1 MGRGLGWEK
10 ELVFKALARKLGDR
24 LETQVQG
31 KAGEH
36 RLPGTLG
43 EGVEGLHVPHSKW
56 NVREGKSNCKRTCL
70 GVYHSSMGSSLPLVL
85 GKGGFG
91 ITRTFQRNLTFAS
104 LHH

>member
-1 MGRGLGWEK
+1 MDGQRAWVGEGIGFQRTGQEAGRQAVKGE
-10 ELVFKALARKLGDR
+10 AGDP
-24 LETQVQG
+24 
-31 KAGEH
+31 

-43 EGVEGLHVPHSKW
+43 AGVEGLPVAHSKW
-56 NVREGKSNCKRTCL
+56 NVRESKSNCKPTCL

-85 GKGGFG
+85 GKEGIG